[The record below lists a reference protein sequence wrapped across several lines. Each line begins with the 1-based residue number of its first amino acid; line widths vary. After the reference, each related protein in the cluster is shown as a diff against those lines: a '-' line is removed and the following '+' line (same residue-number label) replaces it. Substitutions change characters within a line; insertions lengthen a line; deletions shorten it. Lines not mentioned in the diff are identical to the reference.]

1 MSPFS
6 RLVRW
11 PKEVHHKGWSLTVF
25 LNEKDI
31 GSLFSFPSDG
41 EVKTR
46 PGFSKFDLSFEAVF
60 LLRFFHPFLDNQVSA
75 CDAYKSASFFNVA

>member
-11 PKEVHHKGWSLTVF
+11 PKEIHHKGWSLTVF
-25 LNEKDI
+25 FNEKDI

-41 EVKTR
+41 EAKTR
-46 PGFSKFDLSFEAVF
+46 SGFSEFDLSFEAVF
-60 LLRFFHPFLDNQVSA
+60 LLPFFHPFLDNQVSA
-75 CDAYKSASFFNVA
+75 CDAQKSTSFFSLA

>member
-11 PKEVHHKGWSLTVF
+11 PKEIHHKGWSLTVF
-25 LNEKDI
+25 FNEKDI

-41 EVKTR
+41 EAKTR
-46 PGFSKFDLSFEAVF
+46 SGFSEFDLSFEAVF
-60 LLRFFHPFLDNQVSA
+60 LLRFFILFWIIKCLHVMLKKVRVFSV
-75 CDAYKSASFFNVA
+75 